1 MARTKISEYDSTA
14 ANNSDV
20 DSINI
25 SEGCPPSGIN
35 NALREIMAHMKDFQT
50 GAVTGNSLSVAG
62 GGTGAENATDART
75 NLGLGAL
82 AVEDTVTAS
91 VIGANAITTAKIA
104 DGNITSAKI
113 ATNIDLQGAPTTT
126 TQADTDNSNKIATTA
141 FVQTLV
147 GSGAGVAAFIAFDGA
162 TGAAIKSTNC
172 SLTKNAT
179 GDYTITLDASIQDGT
194 DNYCVV
200 LGNVDRNKF
209 SQSNSGVTTADN
221 TMQLYNTYVNSRAAD
236 SFNIRAIRV
245 VNNYIVFSA
254 ADGDGNA
261 TQMFGINA
269 VDPSYVTLAIFK

>member
-35 NALREIMAHMKDFQT
+35 NALREIMAHLKDFQT
-50 GAVTGNSLSVAG
+50 GAETGNSLAVAG

-91 VIGANAITTAKIA
+91 VIGANAITTDKIA

-147 GSGAGVAAFIAFDGA
+147 GSGAGVAGFIAFNGA
-162 TGAAIKSTNC
+162 TGSVIKSANC
-172 SLTKNAT
+172 SLTKVGT
-179 GDYTITLDASIQDGT
+179 GNYTVTLDAAIQDGS

-200 LGNVDRNKF
+200 IGNVDRGVV
-209 SQSNSGVTTADN
+209 SQSNTAVTTADN
-221 TMQLYNTYVNSRAAD
+221 TMQVYNAFVSSRGTSD
-236 SFNIRAIRV
+236 FTVRAIRV

-269 VDPSYVTLAIFK
+269 VDPTYVTLAIFK

>member
-1 MARTKISEYDSTA
+1 MARTKISEYDATA

-35 NALREIMAHMKDFQT
+35 NDIREVMSHLKEFKT
-50 GAVTGNSLSVAG
+50 GAVTGNSLAVAG
-62 GGTGAENATDART
+62 GGTGAENAADART

-82 AVEDTVTAS
+82 AVEDTVTAA
-91 VIGANAITTAKIA
+91 VGGANAITTDKIA

-141 FVQTLV
+141 FVQNLV
-147 GSGAGVAAFIAFDGA
+147 GSGAGVAGFIAFNGSSGA
-162 TGAAIKSTNC
+162 VIKSANC
-172 SLTKNAT
+172 SLTKVGS
-179 GDYTITLDASIQDGT
+179 GDYTITLDAAIQDGS
-194 DNYCVV
+194 DQYCVV
-200 LGNVDRNKF
+200 IGNVDRGVT

-221 TMQLYNTYVNSRAAD
+221 TMQVYNAFVSARTASNFSVK
-236 SFNIRAIRV
+236 AIRV

-269 VDPSYVTLAIFK
+269 VDPSYISLAIFK

>member
-91 VIGANAITTAKIA
+91 VVGDNAITTAKIA

-113 ATNIDLQGAPTTT
+113 ATNIDLQGSPTTT
-126 TQADTDNSNKIATTA
+126 TQADTDNSTKIATTA

-147 GSGAGVAAFIAFDGA
+147 GSGAGVAGFIAFDGSSG
-162 TGAAIKSTNC
+162 TVIKSANC
-172 SLTKNAT
+172 SLTKVGT
-179 GDYTITLDASIQDGT
+179 GNYTITLDAAIQDGS

-200 LGNVDRNKF
+200 VGNVDRGVL

-221 TMQLYNTYVNSRAAD
+221 TMQLFNAHVSARAAD
-236 SFNIRAIRV
+236 SFTLSATRV

-269 VDPSYVTLAIFK
+269 VDPSYVTLAIFR